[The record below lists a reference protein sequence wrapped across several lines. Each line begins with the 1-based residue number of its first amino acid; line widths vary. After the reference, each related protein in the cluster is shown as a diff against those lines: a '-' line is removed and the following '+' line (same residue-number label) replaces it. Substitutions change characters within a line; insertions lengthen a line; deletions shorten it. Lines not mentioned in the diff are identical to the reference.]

1 MSTEATTSKSFTHQT
16 EPFRWEDIPLLAYK
30 EEGTHFHKITRQV
43 LFEGGEK
50 LGCQWRYFEISEGG
64 HSTLEKHDHIHSVM
78 IIRGKGEAFVGDE
91 VRAIGTMDL
100 VYIPSMTWHQFR
112 ANQNDYLGFL
122 CLVNCDRDRPI
133 RPTDEDLRYLR
144 QNPKVAEFIR
154 T

>member
-1 MSTEATTSKSFTHQT
+1 MQKSFIHQS
-16 EPFRWEDIPLLAYK
+16 EPFRWEDVPLLAYK
-30 EEGTHFHKITRQV
+30 EDGTHFHKITRQV

-78 IIRGKGEAFVGDE
+78 IIRGKGAALVGDE
-91 VRAIGTMDL
+91 IRKIGALDL

-112 ANQNDYLGFL
+112 ANAGDFLGFL
-122 CLVNCDRDRPI
+122 CLVNCERDRPI
-133 RPTDEDLRYLR
+133 RPSEEDLKVLR
-144 QNPKVAEFIR
+144 QNASVADFIR